1 MVTVKC
7 PYCGEE
13 NTAPGE
19 IDFYR
24 WEGNAGYEE
33 IACPECHCII
43 GLEVTAHINEVE
55 TVRCGVSSKFLDEL
69 YLEHCESLVDWKRE
83 EG

>member
-7 PYCGEE
+7 PYCRDEISI
-13 NTAPGE
+13 PYE
-19 IDFYR
+19 IDDYD
-24 WEGNAGYEE
+24 WEGNEGYGEVN
-33 IACPECHCII
+33 CPECDCFV
-43 GLEVTAHINEVE
+43 GLNVTAQIASIEP
-55 TVRCGVSSKFLDEL
+55 VRCGVSSKFLNEL